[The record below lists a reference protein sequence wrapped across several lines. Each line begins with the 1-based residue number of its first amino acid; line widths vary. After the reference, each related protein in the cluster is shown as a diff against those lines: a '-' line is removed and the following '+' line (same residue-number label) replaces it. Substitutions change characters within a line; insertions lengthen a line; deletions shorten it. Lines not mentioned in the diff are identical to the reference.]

1 MRPLLLSALL
11 LAAPA
16 LVPAAGAQAAWTL
29 AQTQAA
35 PARAAVLTLSAP
47 VGASVELNTQTT
59 TRLEVEDVQ
68 VSGGN
73 AQEAARTRADLT
85 RLFGAQGPQ
94 RVSGKAFYRVQS
106 RGADGRAVLLNTVV
120 VALPGQGDVNIRIL
134 QTLRPDGA
142 LTDLRIESDNPAL
155 QQVFGSLKPEILR
168 QQLGQGGGLEG
179 FYGRPLVPGQART
192 ATATVDMQA
201 LLAGLFGGLGAALG
215 EGPAAFANVQ
225 ASPLTGRTTTTY
237 RGLNA
242 ARQHVFDTTT
252 TFGDWAISVRGQGEA
267 AALSFRAEL
276 LSQGS
281 RMTTTN
287 LFRAD
292 GLPVGGSAAQIMRM
306 RVTMTEPGGQQVQ
319 LTYRMTTEATL
330 RAR

>member
-16 LVPAAGAQAAWTL
+16 LPPAAGAQTQAP
-29 AQTQAA
+29 TQAA
-35 PARAAVLTLSAP
+35 PARRPAVLTLSAP

-59 TRLEVEDVQ
+59 TRMEVEDVQ
-68 VSGGN
+68 VSGGK
-73 AQEAARTRADLT
+73 AQDAAQTRAELT
-85 RLFGAQGPQ
+85 RLFGAQGTQ

-120 VALPGQGDVNIRIL
+120 VPLPGQGDVNIRVF
-134 QTLRPDGA
+134 QTLGPDGA
-142 LTDLRIESDNPAL
+142 LTDLRIESDNPTL
-155 QQVFGSLKPEILR
+155 QQVFGRLNPETLR
-168 QQLGQGGGLEG
+168 QQLGAGGGLEG

-192 ATATVDMQA
+192 STVTVDMQA
-201 LLAGLFGGLGAALG
+201 LMAGLLGGLGAALG
-215 EGPAAFANVQ
+215 EDPAAFANVQ
-225 ASPLTGRTTTTY
+225 ASPLTGRTATTY

-242 ARQHVFDTTT
+242 ARQHVFDTSS
-252 TFGDWAISVRGQGEA
+252 TFGDWAVSVRGQGEA
-267 AALSFRAEL
+267 ALNFRAEL

-281 RMTTTN
+281 RMTATN

-292 GLPVGGSAAQIMRM
+292 GLPVGGSATQVMRM

-319 LTYRMTTEATL
+319 LTYRMTSEATL